1 MNNQDR
7 RKRLLRLLAQQGA
20 ATVADLAQWLEVS
33 TSTIRRD
40 MRMLDLSGQIERV
53 HGGGRRV
60 DVRRA
65 ATLKGGSFQN
75 DVLRHPERKRAIA
88 RYAASMC
95 ADSETILIGGGTTT
109 CGMTEFLE
117 DRRMRIL
124 TNSFEVARLLLST
137 SDNEVIL
144 SGGKV
149 YAEEKLILSPFDS
162 EAIQYCYADK
172 LFLGVHGLSALG
184 VMEADPLLVQAGRR
198 LINQAQQIIVL
209 ADSSK
214 FTNKG
219 GMFLCGL
226 DRVSCVVTDS
236 AVPDSAVRMLE
247 QAGIEV
253 KVVTPDP
260 FRGIDPGEAVSA
272 NRAGRSPTLPLV
284 PH

>member
-1 MNNQDR
+1 
-7 RKRLLRLLAQQGA
+7 
-20 ATVADLAQWLEVS
+20 
-33 TSTIRRD
+33 
-40 MRMLDLSGQIERV
+40 
-53 HGGGRRV
+53 
-60 DVRRA
+60 
-65 ATLKGGSFQN
+65 
-75 DVLRHPERKRAIA
+75 
-88 RYAASMC
+88 
-95 ADSETILIGGGTTT
+95 
-109 CGMTEFLE
+109 
-117 DRRMRIL
+117 MRIL

-144 SGGKV
+144 SGGKI

-214 FTNKG
+214 FANKD

-260 FRGIDPGEAVSA
+260 FRGIGAGDAISA
-272 NRAGRSPTLPLV
+272 SRAGRSPALPLV